1 MSKPIRLAI
10 ATNQVADA
18 QAFVRRLSAALTR
31 RVEAETITSLV
42 ALRARLR
49 AAGLPP
55 LVLVDSALYGLEPVD
70 GFADLHLD
78 RPEARLIAIASEIDP
93 TLEAETARA
102 GARAV
107 LAWRGCARHAAR
119 VIEIV
124 AAGSSYMSTA
134 ALLAIGDGAARSARA
149 QPQPPGMAP
158 SLTGQLTDLENCIL
172 THIRLGETNRRI
184 GDFIGVDENRVK
196 IHLRAIFK
204 KIGARNRTEAALK
217 ASLLLPAMR
226 PIAATLPVSVAV
238 PIPVPVQSVA
248 GELRA
253 IA

>member
-10 ATNQVADA
+10 ATNQPADA
-18 QAFVRRLSAALTR
+18 QAFVRRLAAALTR

-42 ALRARLR
+42 GLRARLR

-55 LVLVDSALYGLEPVD
+55 LVLVDCALYGMAPVD

-93 TLEAETARA
+93 LLEAETARA

-119 VIEIV
+119 VVEIV

-134 ALLAIGDGAARSARA
+134 ALLAIGDGAPRIANARPQETSVAPLLA
-149 QPQPPGMAP
+149 QG
-158 SLTGQLTDLENCIL
+158 LTDRETCIL
-172 THIRLGETNRRI
+172 IHIRLGETNRRI
-184 GDFIGVDENRVK
+184 GDFLGIDENRVK
-196 IHLRAIFK
+196 IHLRAIFR

-217 ASLLLPAMR
+217 ANLLLPAMR
-226 PIAATLPVSVAV
+226 PVPVP
-238 PIPVPVQSVA
+238 PIPVLPAVVA

>member
-10 ATNQVADA
+10 ATNQIIDA

-55 LVLVDSALYGLEPVD
+55 LVLVDNALYGLEPVE
-70 GFADLHLD
+70 GFAELHLD
-78 RPEARLIAIASEIDP
+78 RPEARLIAITVEIDP
-93 TLEAETARA
+93 ALEAETARA

-107 LAWRGCARHAAR
+107 LAWGGCARHAAR

-134 ALLAIGDGAARSARA
+134 ALLAIGDGAARTVPVRT
-149 QPQPPGMAP
+149 QPLGVAASMPGE
-158 SLTGQLTDLENCIL
+158 LTDRETCIL

-184 GDFIGVDENRVK
+184 GNFIGVDENRVK

-217 ASLLLPAMR
+217 ASLLLPA
-226 PIAATLPVSVAV
+226 IG
-238 PIPVPVQSVA
+238 PVPAPSVV

>member
-1 MSKPIRLAI
+1 MTHLSK
-10 ATNQVADA
+10 
-18 QAFVRRLSAALTR
+18 
-31 RVEAETITSLV
+31 EA
-42 ALRARLR
+42 
-49 AAGLPP
+49 
-55 LVLVDSALYGLEPVD
+55 VDSIEVIPAEQPTNIHEPAELDDAGDD
-70 GFADLHLD
+70 GVFV
-78 RPEARLIAIASEIDP
+78 ASEIDP
-93 TLEAETARA
+93 ALEAETARA

-124 AAGSSYMSTA
+124 VAGSSYMSTA
-134 ALLAIGDGAARSARA
+134 ALLAIGDGASRTARV
-149 QPQPPGMAP
+149 QPQPLGVGS
-158 SLTGQLTDLENCIL
+158 SLVGELTDVETCIL

-184 GDFIGVDENRVK
+184 GDYIGVDENRVK

-226 PIAATLPVSVAV
+226 PIAVPAPAPAAV
-238 PIPVPVQSVA
+238 PMPVQVPSVA